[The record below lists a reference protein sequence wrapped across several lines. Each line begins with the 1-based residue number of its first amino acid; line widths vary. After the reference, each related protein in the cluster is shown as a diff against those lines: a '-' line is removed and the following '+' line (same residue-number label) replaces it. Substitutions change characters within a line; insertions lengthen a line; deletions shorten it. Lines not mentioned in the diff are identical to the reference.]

1 MSEKLRFGSYVE
13 FQCPPGHNHSDVIDD
28 VLAIAEDTDKK
39 GFDVFSTL
47 EHPFYEQFAIN
58 PNPLAVF
65 TALAERTEN
74 LKFRALC
81 HTLPLHNPMVLAGE
95 IAMVDQLTKGR
106 IECGVGRGHPW
117 LSAPGDIIMEESMDR
132 FIESLEILQ
141 LAWSEDRFSYAG
153 KHYNVDN
160 ISVVPKPYQK
170 PHPKIFQVGTSAKWF
185 TMAAQKEWGIVVGG
199 PVPSIA
205 FKEPVNIYKDACAE
219 AGTSPYV
226 GFIKAIYVDDEYDTA
241 VNEAQEA
248 VEKFIQFNVGPQ
260 KVIAPQNDAERE
272 RLENTGYKFYTMD
285 FIPQIGRMTYEELI
299 DKGIVFVGTPDTVGQ
314 QLLELYNDFAFDE
327 LIIISHFGNIKK
339 SQALRTQELFADHIM
354 PLLRKHE
361 IG

>member
-1 MSEKLRFGSYVE
+1 MTNQLRFGSYVE
-13 FQCPPGHNHSDVIDD
+13 FQCPPGRAHSDVINE
-28 VLAIAEDTDKK
+28 VLTIAEDTDKK
-39 GFDVFSTL
+39 GFDVFTTL

-74 LKFRALC
+74 LRFRALC

-117 LSAPGDIIMEESMDR
+117 LCGPGNVVMEESMDR

-141 LAWSEDRFSYAG
+141 LAWSEERFSYSG
-153 KHYNVDN
+153 KHYNVED

-199 PVPSIA
+199 PAPS
-205 FKEPVNIYKDACAE
+205 FVFNEPVQIYRDACAE
-219 AGTSPYV
+219 AGTKPYV
-226 GFIKAIYVDDEYDTA
+226 GFIKAIYLDEDSNKA
-241 VNEAQEA
+241 HDLARDS
-248 VEKFIQFNVGPQ
+248 VEKFVRYNVSPHLPIMP
-260 KVIAPQNDAERE
+260 KNDAERE
-272 RLENTGYKFYTMD
+272 RMENAGYKFYTMD
-285 FIPQIGRMTYEELI
+285 FMPSIGAMSYDELI
-299 DKGIVFVGTPDTVGQ
+299 EKGIVFVGNPDEVGK
-314 QLLELYNDFAFDE
+314 QLVDLYDDFGFEEL
-327 LIIISHFGNIKK
+327 LIISHYSDLSLEQCLN
-339 SQALRTQELFADHIM
+339 TQQLFADHIM
-354 PLLRKHE
+354 PMLRNHAK
-361 IG
+361 